1 MAMEEGTGQK
11 RGSVRITRKWLYGI
25 AVGIVL
31 ALLVGVYAERIVRRI
46 AGRGAIGQDKTA
58 IGDGW

>member
-1 MAMEEGTGQK
+1 MV
-11 RGSVRITRKWLYGI
+11 SRKWFYGI
-25 AVGIVL
+25 AIGIVL

-46 AGRGAIGQDKTA
+46 AGRGAIGQDKAA